1 MASELPKLVV
11 LNLYRNAVDTIEK
24 ISRKKGDRK
33 IHAWAVKAK
42 KETGDL
48 MMQVAADEM
57 YGEVEDTEEDKQK
70 KAEEE
75 FYG

>member
-1 MASELPKLVV
+1 MSSLPRLVELY
-11 LNLYRNAVDTIEK
+11 LYRNAVDMVEK

-33 IHAWAVKAK
+33 IHAWSVKTK
-42 KETGDL
+42 KEVGEL

-57 YGEVEDTEEDKQK
+57 YGEVEETAEEKEK
-70 KAEEE
+70 RVEEE